1 MPTQTQL
8 VERDIITIDEELCD
22 GCGICVPSCNEGAIQ
37 IIDGKAKLVDDS
49 FCDGLGDCLADC
61 PQNAI
66 TVEKKQVAAYD
77 QEAVDRHLKE
87 LIAQAE
93 SEQEPEPMACGCPST
108 QERTITHKHNEGP
121 GPTEKLRSELT
132 QWPVKIELV
141 NPGAPYFQG
150 ADLAVIA
157 DCSPI
162 AFANTHNDII
172 KGKAVAIGCP
182 KFGDVE
188 LYQNKIR
195 GIIDQGNV
203 RSISI
208 YRMEVPCCGA
218 LVHACQLAAQAA
230 TKKVPVEEV
239 VVGIEGEILTRRWL

>member
-22 GCGICVPSCNEGAIQ
+22 GCGICVPSCHEGAIQ
-37 IIDGKAKLVDDS
+37 IIDGKAKLVDNS

-66 TVEKKQVAAYD
+66 IIEKKKVAAYD
-77 QEAVDRHLKE
+77 QEAVDVHLKE
-87 LIAQAE
+87 LTASAQ
-93 SEQEPEPMACGCPST
+93 SEPESLACGCPGSM
-108 QERTITHKHNEGP
+108 ERTITHEYEEET
-121 GPTEKLRSELT
+121 GPTAKLKSELR

-162 AFANTHNDII
+162 AFANTHSDII
-172 KGKAVAIGCP
+172 KGKALAIGCP
-182 KFGDVE
+182 KFGDLE
-188 LYQNKIR
+188 LYTNKIQA
-195 GIIDQGNV
+195 IIDQGNV
-203 RSISI
+203 RSISV
-208 YRMEVPCCGA
+208 YRMEVPCCGG
-218 LVHACQLAAQAA
+218 LVHACQMAAQGAS
-230 TKKVPVEEV
+230 KKVPVEEV